1 MGPVCSVPQTA
12 GSPSARTLRPK
23 TSTPALLGSTGS
35 FPPAL
40 TRDRGAR
47 MGAPTLGG
55 GQGPRDLPTRL
66 LLHRSGRPRA
76 PGARASR
83 GQGLG
88 ARVSS
93 MGRCWGTRAECRSCG
108 RRPSC
113 SWEKP
118 GPASGQGQTGHG
130 ETTGRCRMCRG
141 CSSACAATCD
151 ESGPHTSGPGPR
163 PRVWLH
169 VPVASAGLPLARTR
183 VPQGLRGL
191 WKGQPKL
198 EQIYS
203 PL

>member
-1 MGPVCSVPQTA
+1 MAQGGRCWRSLSSGRRVHLHPGPEPRPPGASASLALDAAAPCRWGCVCCNTRHLSHERVSPDVAAGDVGPVCSVPQTA
-12 GSPSARTLRPK
+12 GCPSARTLRPK

-47 MGAPTLGG
+47 MGALTLGG

-88 ARVSS
+88 ARASS

-108 RRPSC
+108 RRP
-113 SWEKP
+113 
-118 GPASGQGQTGHG
+118 TG
-130 ETTGRCRMCRG
+130 
-141 CSSACAATCD
+141 
-151 ESGPHTSGPGPR
+151 
-163 PRVWLH
+163 
-169 VPVASAGLPLARTR
+169 
-183 VPQGLRGL
+183 
-191 WKGQPKL
+191 
-198 EQIYS
+198 
-203 PL
+203 